1 MFDKKITVSGVVV
14 KLRPY
19 SEKRLKELVDV
30 NQDIQEFIR
39 ANPDKS
45 IGDIREKRGE
55 WFMRKASILWQCDT
69 QVLDID
75 FFMSEDFEISL
86 LKESEDFFLNSAM
99 YL

>member
-45 IGDIREKRGE
+45 IADIRDKRGE
-55 WFMRKASILWQCDT
+55 WFMRKASILWESEQP
-69 QVLDID
+69 LDKD

-86 LKESEDFFLNSAM
+86 LKESEDFFLKSAM

>member
-30 NQDIQEFIR
+30 NQDIQEFIK

-45 IGDIREKRGE
+45 IADIRDKRGE
-55 WFMRKASILWQCDT
+55 WFMRKASILWESEQP
-69 QVLDID
+69 LEKD